1 MVIAMLHDTI
11 VARATAPGKSAI
23 HVIRVSG
30 DDAIRITDGVF
41 HGDALSS
48 CAERAVFYGHIIDG
62 ERIIDEV
69 MVTVFPAPRSFTR
82 ENVVE
87 ISCHGGAFVSSE
99 IIRLLQKNGARQ
111 ALPGEFTHR
120 AYLNGRIDLT
130 EAEAI
135 MDVIDAK
142 TKTQLRLANESL
154 SGSIREAIQKLKD
167 RILDL
172 IGVIDVNIDY
182 PEYDDVAELTEET
195 LKPAIRSLLK
205 DIRGILKS
213 SETGKVIRDGINTAI
228 IGKPNVGKS
237 TLLNALLDK
246 DKAIVTDISGTTRDV
261 IEAELNLDGILLNLM
276 DTAGIRDARD
286 EVERI
291 GIKRATDAIE
301 KADLVLL
308 VLDQSDELTDN
319 DRRLLALTADK
330 TRILVGNKTDLGTNI
345 TLADEHIINISAKE
359 KAGLHD
365 LAAEVRRLFI
375 DEDIIESGDPILANT
390 RHIAMI
396 ERTQTALEDAL
407 KSCEEGF
414 PVDMTEI
421 DLRNA
426 WQDLSDILGET
437 TDDALLDSIFSRFCL
452 GK

>member
-1 MVIAMLHDTI
+1 L
-11 VARATAPGKSAI
+11 
-23 HVIRVSG
+23 
-30 DDAIRITDGVF
+30 
-41 HGDALSS
+41 
-48 CAERAVFYGHIIDG
+48 
-62 ERIIDEV
+62 DE
-69 MVTVFPAPRSFTR
+69 
-82 ENVVE
+82 
-87 ISCHGGAFVSSE
+87 
-99 IIRLLQKNGARQ
+99 
-111 ALPGEFTHR
+111 
-120 AYLNGRIDLT
+120 
-130 EAEAI
+130 
-135 MDVIDAK
+135 
-142 TKTQLRLANESL
+142 
-154 SGSIREAIQKLKD
+154 
-167 RILDL
+167 
-172 IGVIDVNIDY
+172 
-182 PEYDDVAELTEET
+182 
-195 LKPAIRSLLK
+195 
-205 DIRGILKS
+205 
-213 SETGKVIRDGINTAI
+213 
-228 IGKPNVGKS
+228 
-237 TLLNALLDK
+237 

-291 GIKRATDAIE
+291 GIKRTTAAIE

-319 DRRLLALTADK
+319 DRRLLTLTADK
-330 TRILVGNKTDLGTNI
+330 SRILVGNKTDLGTNI

-359 KAGLHD
+359 KAGLHE
-365 LAAEVRRLFI
+365 LAAEVRRMFI

-396 ERTQTALEDAL
+396 ERTQTALEDAM

-426 WQDLSDILGET
+426 WQHLSDILGET